1 MKNNKVRLP
10 QDKKKRSHK
19 TKREEPELASIPVDR
34 QFRGD
39 LINSVVAAIDVDD
52 PYAEKKGDKIRV
64 TRSLRD
70 DPVGAMHNAGQI
82 SDDVY
87 DASKDW
93 YKLFL
98 RKELGNLKAIDLT
111 IPKVDGGCSPDFNS
125 VSREEAR
132 QVLER
137 IDAELGREGAGWIH
151 DVLGMSMC
159 IRDAAAKRGLF
170 RQLELRYAGR
180 RVRECLMTIAV
191 ELGRVKRSEL
201 PEIRE

>member
-19 TKREEPELASIPVDR
+19 TKREALEPASIPVDR

-52 PYAEKKGDKIRV
+52 PYAEKQGEKIRV

-70 DPVGAMHNAGQI
+70 DPVAAMHNSGHI

-87 DASKDW
+87 EASKKW
-93 YKLFL
+93 YALFL
-98 RKELGNLKAIDLT
+98 KKELGNLRAMDLT
-111 IPKVDGGCSPDFNS
+111 RPKVDGGRSPDFNS

-132 QVLER
+132 ETLKN
-137 IDAELGREGAGWIH
+137 IDIELGREGAGWVH
-151 DVLGMSMC
+151 DVLGLGMTV
-159 IRDAAAKRGLF
+159 RDAAAKRGLF
-170 RQLELRYAGR
+170 SQLELKFAGG
-180 RVRECLMTIAV
+180 RVRECLNTIAV
-191 ELGRVKRSEL
+191 EMGFIKRREL
-201 PEIRE
+201 PEIKY